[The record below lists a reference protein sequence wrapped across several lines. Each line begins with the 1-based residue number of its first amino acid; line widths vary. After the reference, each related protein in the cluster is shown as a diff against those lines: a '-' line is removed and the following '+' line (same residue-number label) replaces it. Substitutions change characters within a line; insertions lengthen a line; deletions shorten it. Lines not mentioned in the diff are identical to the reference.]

1 MEPSEAER
9 TILDVERLRRS
20 TRHALNP
27 IWFPNI
33 AFGLF
38 FLGTAAVGVP
48 RPGHR
53 AGEPV
58 LGARRRGSRSASS
71 SAYYARRERALGV

>member
-9 TILDVERLRRS
+9 TILDVQRLRRS

-38 FLGTAAVGVP
+38 FIGTAAVGFLDLANTP
-48 RPGHR
+48 
-53 AGEPV
+53 ASLYWV
-58 LGARRRGSRSASS
+58 LGRRAHDLARRPRTTRGWSARW
-71 SAYYARRERALGV
+71 AC